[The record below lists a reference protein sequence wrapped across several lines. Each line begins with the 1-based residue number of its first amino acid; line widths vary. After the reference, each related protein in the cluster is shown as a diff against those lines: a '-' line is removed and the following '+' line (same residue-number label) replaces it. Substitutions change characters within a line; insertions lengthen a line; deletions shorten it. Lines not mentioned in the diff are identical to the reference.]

1 MQVVNR
7 WNRKTYRVIEKT
19 DKTVTLQ
26 REDNTQFSIATKDF
40 LQIYVKKA

>member
-26 REDNTQFSIATKDF
+26 REDGTQFSIATKDF
-40 LQIYVKKA
+40 LQIYVEKA

>member
-7 WNRKTYRVIEKT
+7 WNRKTYKVIEKT

-26 REDNTQFSIATKDF
+26 REDGTQFSIATKDF
-40 LQIYVKKA
+40 LSIYVEKA